1 MLSTKFDKKALAE
14 VYEVLIMLDKK
25 DLTKIP
31 KRLVETIK
39 LNKDNEY
46 KVDFQDIED
55 GKILPDTIKILST
68 LYTYYLASEEEKN
81 VIFKLI
87 NSKKEQHKEVDYPIF
102 KNRIVDIKEQNKEQ
116 NMMIVKKDNL
126 LKKILYKIKKF
137 FIK

>member
-1 MLSTKFDKKALAE
+1 MVSTKFDKKALAE

-46 KVDFQDIED
+46 EVDFQDIED

-87 NSKKEQHKEVDYPIF
+87 NSKKEQHKEVDYHIF

>member
-1 MLSTKFDKKALAE
+1 MVSTKFDKKALAE
-14 VYEVLIMLDKK
+14 VYEVLTMLDKK

-31 KRLVETIK
+31 KRLVEAIK
-39 LNKDNEY
+39 LNKNNECE
-46 KVDFQDIED
+46 VDFQDIED
-55 GKILPDTIKILST
+55 GKMLPDTIKILST

-81 VIFKLI
+81 IIFKLI
-87 NSKKEQHKEVDYPIF
+87 NSKKEQNKVDYPIF

>member
-1 MLSTKFDKKALAE
+1 MVSTKFDKKALAE

-31 KRLVETIK
+31 KRLVEAIK

-46 KVDFQDIED
+46 EVDFQDIED
-55 GKILPDTIKILST
+55 GKMLPDTIKILST

-87 NSKKEQHKEVDYPIF
+87 NSKKEQHKVDYPIF
-102 KNRIVDIKEQNKEQ
+102 KNRIVDIKEQ

>member
-31 KRLVETIK
+31 KRLVEAIK

-46 KVDFQDIED
+46 EVDFQDIED

-102 KNRIVDIKEQNKEQ
+102 KNRIVDIKEQN
-116 NMMIVKKDNL
+116 MMIVKKDNL

>member
-1 MLSTKFDKKALAE
+1 MVSTKFDKKALAE

-31 KRLVETIK
+31 KRLVEAIK

-46 KVDFQDIED
+46 EVDFQDIED
-55 GKILPDTIKILST
+55 GKMLPDTIKILST

-87 NSKKEQHKEVDYPIF
+87 NSKKEQHKVDYPIF

>member
-46 KVDFQDIED
+46 EVDFQDIED

-137 FIK
+137 FSK

>member
-1 MLSTKFDKKALAE
+1 MVSTKFDKKALAE

-46 KVDFQDIED
+46 EVDFQDIED

>member
-1 MLSTKFDKKALAE
+1 MVSTKFDKKALAE

-46 KVDFQDIED
+46 EVDFQDIED
-55 GKILPDTIKILST
+55 GKMLPDTIKILST
-68 LYTYYLASEEEKN
+68 LYTYYLANEEEKN

-87 NSKKEQHKEVDYPIF
+87 NSKKEQHKVDYPIF

>member
-1 MLSTKFDKKALAE
+1 MVSTKFDKKALAE

-46 KVDFQDIED
+46 EVDFQDIED

-137 FIK
+137 FSK

>member
-1 MLSTKFDKKALAE
+1 MVSTKFDKKALAE

-46 KVDFQDIED
+46 EVDFQDIED
-55 GKILPDTIKILST
+55 GKMLPDTIKILST

-87 NSKKEQHKEVDYPIF
+87 NSKKEQHKVDYPIF

>member
-1 MLSTKFDKKALAE
+1 MVSTKFDKKALAE

-31 KRLVETIK
+31 KRLVEAIK

-46 KVDFQDIED
+46 EVDFQDIED
-55 GKILPDTIKILST
+55 GKMLPDTIKILST

-81 VIFKLI
+81 IIFKLI
-87 NSKKEQHKEVDYPIF
+87 NSKKEQNKVEYPIF

-116 NMMIVKKDNL
+116 NMIIVKKDNL
-126 LKKILYKIKKF
+126 LQKILYKIKNF

>member
-46 KVDFQDIED
+46 EVDFQDIED

-87 NSKKEQHKEVDYPIF
+87 NSKKEQHKVDYPIF
-102 KNRIVDIKEQNKEQ
+102 KNRIVDIKEQ

>member
-1 MLSTKFDKKALAE
+1 MLRTKFDKKALAE

-46 KVDFQDIED
+46 EVDFQDIED

-68 LYTYYLASEEEKN
+68 LYTYYLASQEEKN

>member
-1 MLSTKFDKKALAE
+1 MVSTKFDKKALAE

-31 KRLVETIK
+31 KRLVEAIK

-46 KVDFQDIED
+46 EVDFQDIED

-102 KNRIVDIKEQNKEQ
+102 KNRIVDIKEPNKEQ

>member
-1 MLSTKFDKKALAE
+1 MVSTKFDKKALAE

-31 KRLVETIK
+31 KRLVEVTK

-46 KVDFQDIED
+46 EVDFQDIED
-55 GKILPDTIKILST
+55 GKMLPDTIKILST
-68 LYTYYLASEEEKN
+68 LYTYYLANEEEKN

-87 NSKKEQHKEVDYPIF
+87 NSKKEQHKVDYPIF

>member
-1 MLSTKFDKKALAE
+1 MVSTKFDKKALAE

-46 KVDFQDIED
+46 EVDFQDIED
-55 GKILPDTIKILST
+55 GKMLPDTIKILST

>member
-1 MLSTKFDKKALAE
+1 MVSTKFDKKALAE

-46 KVDFQDIED
+46 EVDFQDIED

-87 NSKKEQHKEVDYPIF
+87 NSKKEQHKVDYPIF

>member
-1 MLSTKFDKKALAE
+1 MVSTKFDKKALAE

-31 KRLVETIK
+31 KRLVEAIK

-46 KVDFQDIED
+46 EVDFQDIED

-87 NSKKEQHKEVDYPIF
+87 NSKKEQHKVDYPIF
-102 KNRIVDIKEQNKEQ
+102 KNRIVDIKEQ

>member
-1 MLSTKFDKKALAE
+1 MVSTKFDKKALAE

-31 KRLVETIK
+31 KRLVEAIK

-46 KVDFQDIED
+46 EVDFQDIED

>member
-1 MLSTKFDKKALAE
+1 MVSTKFDKKALAE

-102 KNRIVDIKEQNKEQ
+102 KNRIVDIKEQN
-116 NMMIVKKDNL
+116 MMIVKKDNL

>member
-102 KNRIVDIKEQNKEQ
+102 KNRIVDIKEQN
-116 NMMIVKKDNL
+116 MMIVKKDNL